1 MKIDHPEYMEA
12 TQEFFIRVI
21 EEASQVDNGDILFR
35 SLKSDKGS
43 YIMEMLVKVRTLFFY
58 YGLGNIKNCMIA
70 SD

>member
-1 MKIDHPEYMEA
+1 MEA

-35 SLKSDKGS
+35 SLKSEKGS
-43 YIMEMLVKVRTLFFY
+43 QLMEMLVKVGMLVQI
-58 YGLGNIKNCMIA
+58 GSDGILIKYVA